1 MNTDGEMLPIPPVEI
16 RPVALRAP
24 VMMTQE
30 DNDAWNHFFNRSG
43 RKLLHYATRV
53 RVGDNEGKARR
64 ADDKVMLTRTMCPE
78 AKPAVKDL
86 AVFLKF
92 SQ

>member
-16 RPVALRAP
+16 KPVALRSP

-30 DNDAWNHFFNRSG
+30 DSKIWSMFFERS
-43 RKLLHYATRV
+43 RRRDLPWAVRV
-53 RVGDNEGKARR
+53 RIGEADKKSRE

>member
-1 MNTDGEMLPIPPVEI
+1 MNADGEMLPIPNVKIPRAKLRVPVLLTDDDSRI
-16 RPVALRAP
+16 LLDLAGRNWVAY
-24 VMMTQE
+24 
-30 DNDAWNHFFNRSG
+30 SG
-43 RKLLHYATRV
+43 YYKHRDR
-53 RVGDNEGKARR
+53 
-64 ADDKVMLTRTMCPE
+64 DDIIMLTRTMCPE

>member
-1 MNTDGEMLPIPPVEI
+1 MNIDGEMLPIPPVDI
-16 RPVALRAP
+16 KPGPLRAA
-24 VMMTQE
+24 VYMTNE
-30 DNDAWNHFFNRSG
+30 DMDIINSKVKRTWKAWASYTMS
-43 RKLLHYATRV
+43 RK
-53 RVGDNEGKARR
+53 
-64 ADDKVMLTRTMCPE
+64 ADDLVMLTRTMCPE

>member
-1 MNTDGEMLPIPPVEI
+1 MNTDGEMLPMPAIEI
-16 RPVALRAP
+16 QPAPLRRPVLA
-24 VMMTQE
+24 TNE
-30 DNDAWNHFFNRSG
+30 DEQIWQRVLKGNKHAWKVIQNYGTG
-43 RKLLHYATRV
+43 R
-53 RVGDNEGKARR
+53 N
-64 ADDKVMLTRTMCPE
+64 ADDRVMLTRTMCPE

>member
-1 MNTDGEMLPIPPVEI
+1 MNTDGEMLPIPPVKI
-16 RPVALRAP
+16 DKAQLREAVFRTP
-24 VMMTQE
+24 E
-30 DNDAWNHFFNRSG
+30 DSLI
-43 RKLLHYATRV
+43 LL
-53 RVGDNEGKARR
+53 DLARR
-64 ADDKVMLTRTMCPE
+64 NWAAYSGYDKHRARDDIIMLTRTMCPE

>member
-1 MNTDGEMLPIPPVEI
+1 MNTDGEMLPTPEIEIKPALLKKIVELTPEDGAIIGRVARRMRATAGKGFVSYPWI
-16 RPVALRAP
+16 RQRA
-24 VMMTQE
+24 
-30 DNDAWNHFFNRSG
+30 A
-43 RKLLHYATRV
+43 A
-53 RVGDNEGKARR
+53 R
-64 ADDKVMLTRTMCPE
+64 ADDIIMLTRTMCPE

>member
-1 MNTDGEMLPIPPVEI
+1 MNIDGEMLPTPEIEIKNARLKSPVSMTMEDREI
-16 RPVALRAP
+16 LARIARVMRRKAKNPAP
-24 VMMTQE
+24 TWTNYQ
-30 DNDAWNHFFNRSG
+30 DAQ
-43 RKLLHYATRV
+43 
-53 RVGDNEGKARR
+53 R
-64 ADDKVMLTRTMCPE
+64 ADDIIMLTRTMCPE

>member
-1 MNTDGEMLPIPPVEI
+1 MNTDGEMLPMPAIRVKKATLREPVRLTAEDSEI
-16 RPVALRAP
+16 LMRLGTRNWTAYSGYAGHRA
-24 VMMTQE
+24 
-30 DNDAWNHFFNRSG
+30 R
-43 RKLLHYATRV
+43 
-53 RVGDNEGKARR
+53 
-64 ADDKVMLTRTMCPE
+64 DDLVMLTRTMCPE